1 MVLSLLIY
9 LVRIL
14 YFWSSISVLAVI
26 QLHSVVLCAGAPK
39 LDVTWL
45 RDKEPLHFLTPRF
58 RTFEESGVYTL
69 VMSNVTEKEAGFYT
83 CRASNTYGHADT
95 SANVGIV
102 LPGSVRG
109 GKPAMFINRPDT
121 DMSVAVGEDIS
132 VSFRVTGDP
141 KPKGKF
147 SYRMI
152 FYEVCLRKPLQ
163 W

>member
-1 MVLSLLIY
+1 V
-9 LVRIL
+9 IL
-14 YFWSSISVLAVI
+14 
-26 QLHSVVLCAGAPK
+26 CTGAPK
-39 LDVTWL
+39 VDVTWL

-69 VMSNVTEKEAGFYT
+69 MMTNVTEKEAGFYT

-95 SANVGIV
+95 SATIGIV
-102 LPGSVRG
+102 VPGSVRG
-109 GKPAMFINRPDT
+109 GKPAMFVNRPDM

-147 SYRMI
+147 SGRMI
-152 FYEVCLRKPLQ
+152 LYEICSKTPIL
-163 W
+163 